1 MSARGEMKRSHV
13 VCSQVC
19 PLFFWYLSSMER
31 ELQTWAERQV
41 FTRNYRKTVI
51 PALRIHFKDKIG
63 VRRIFL
69 LLFRAPDV
77 FHGFFLGHLERSW
90 GIHRMWQSPQ
100 MLGGRRSVLVR
111 HNKVQCTS
119 VTDTAAPG
127 GSLVYKPRVHW
138 RTSDS
143 VEDCMSDM
151 GGCYWRARVLSP
163 SHFSICTYNLVK
175 TWKNCICQIY
185 S

>member
-1 MSARGEMKRSHV
+1 MPGVWNEAASCGLFPSLSAFSDIWAVWKEN
-13 VCSQVC
+13 
-19 PLFFWYLSSMER
+19 
-31 ELQTWAERQV
+31 LQTWAERQV
-41 FTRNYRKTVI
+41 FTRNYENSY
-51 PALRIHFKDKIG
+51 PCLRTTLKDKIG

-77 FHGFFLGHLERSW
+77 FHGFFQVVWKEAG
-90 GIHRMWQSPQ
+90 GIHWMWQSPQ

-127 GSLVYKPRVHW
+127 GSLVYKPRVYW
-138 RTSDS
+138 RTSDL

-151 GGCYWRARVLSP
+151 GGCYQERESYHHRISP
-163 SHFSICTYNLVK
+163 SVLIT
-175 TWKNCICQIY
+175 
-185 S
+185 

>member
-1 MSARGEMKRSHV
+1 MEWSGLMWSVPKSVR
-13 VCSQVC
+13 
-19 PLFFWYLSSMER
+19 FFWYLSSMER

-41 FTRNYRKTVI
+41 FTRNYENSY
-51 PALRIHFKDKIG
+51 PCLRTTLKDKIG

-77 FHGFFLGHLERSW
+77 FHGFFQVIWKEAG

-127 GSLVYKPRVHW
+127 GSLVYNHESIEEHQTSW
-138 RTSDS
+138 RTAW
-143 VEDCMSDM
+143 VIWEDVIKSE
-151 GGCYWRARVLSP
+151 SP
-163 SHFSICTYNLVK
+163 ITIAFLHLYL
-175 TWKNCICQIY
+175 
-185 S
+185 